1 MAAFIEMMLGL
12 IIMKW
17 NCLHVEDCKQVRSY
31 LLILLITLKKQI
43 QLSRCKSPM
52 LFVRPWFNWFKLSYF
67 LAAITK
73 FNIFKPGCSIRI
85 FHTTLTEKINNMFFM
100 RQQVWRYMYIW
111 LLQFHGHT
119 KIVPELHQTLDS
131 GIVWILNSDNVTYH

>member
-52 LFVRPWFNWFKLSYF
+52 LFVRPWFNWFKLSYI
-67 LAAITK
+67 LVAITK

-85 FHTTLTEKINNMFFM
+85 FHTTLTEKKLICFSWDSKFGDTCIYGCYNSMDIQRLSQN
-100 RQQVWRYMYIW
+100 Y
-111 LLQFHGHT
+111 T
-119 KIVPELHQTLDS
+119 KH
-131 GIVWILNSDNVTYH
+131 